1 MKKPSINLRTISLA
15 VVLLLLLLAF
25 GYVATSSGPLAPIPV
40 SVTQVKNLTIA
51 PALFGVGVVDARYR
65 YRIGP
70 TMTGQVLR
78 LDADVGDKVTA
89 NQLLGEMDPVDMNS
103 KIAAKD
109 AAIKRA
115 KASVVAAQARV
126 NDSAARASY
135 AKSQSQRY
143 EQLANAHT
151 VSAEVAEAKHQEYQ
165 IAEATLAASNANLNA
180 TREELEMLLADSRG
194 LIQQRSTLRLMAP
207 VAGLMVGR
215 YVEPGSTAIAGQ
227 AVLEII
233 DPKSIWVNV
242 RFDQRQSAGLA
253 IGQRASIVLRSYP
266 GQVLTGQVARIEP
279 LADAVTEEIQAK
291 VSFDQLPAT
300 VPPLGELTEVTVA
313 LPELGS
319 VAVVPNASIKQL
331 NGETG
336 VWLIENDELRYAPVE
351 IGAADLDGQVQIM
364 QGLTIGDRIVVYS
377 KQALSKRSRIKI
389 VDRLVSD
396 TP

>member
-1 MKKPSINLRTISLA
+1 MNLRTISLA

-25 GYVATSSGPLAPIPV
+25 AYVATSSGPLAAIPIT
-40 SVTQVKNLTIA
+40 VTQVKNQAIA
-51 PALFGVGVVDARYR
+51 PALFGVGVVDARHR

-70 TMTGQVLR
+70 TITGQVLR
-78 LDADVGDKVTA
+78 LDADVGDRVTA
-89 NQLLGEMDPVDMNS
+89 KQLLGEMDPVDMNS

-143 EQLANAHT
+143 EQLAKAHT

-207 VAGLMVGR
+207 VAGLVVGR
-215 YVEPGSTAIAGQ
+215 YVEPGSTAMAGQ

-233 DPKSIWVNV
+233 DPKSIWLNV
-242 RFDQRQSAGLA
+242 RFDQRQSSGLA
-253 IGQRASIVLRSYP
+253 IGQHASIVLRSHP
-266 GQVLTGQVARIEP
+266 GQALTGQVARIEP

-291 VSFDQLPAT
+291 IIFDQLPAT
-300 VPPLGELTEVTVA
+300 VPPLGELTEITVA
-313 LPELGS
+313 LPELAS
-319 VAVVPNASIKQL
+319 VAVVPNASIKQI

-336 VWLIENDELRYAPVE
+336 VWLIENDELRYVPVK
-351 IGAADLDGQVQIM
+351 IGASDLDGQVQIM
-364 QGLTIGDRIVVYS
+364 QGLTAGDRIVVYS
-377 KQALSKRSRIKI
+377 KQALSKHSRIKI
-389 VDRLVSD
+389 VDQLVSE